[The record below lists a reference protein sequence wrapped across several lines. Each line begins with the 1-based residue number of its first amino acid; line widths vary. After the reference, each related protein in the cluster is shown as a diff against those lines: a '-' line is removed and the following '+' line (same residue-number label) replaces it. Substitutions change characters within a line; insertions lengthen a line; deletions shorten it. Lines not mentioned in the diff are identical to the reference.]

1 MMMDLKEI
9 MKEHQGGN
17 EPEGL
22 PSNILH
28 VWQVTT
34 WDLDMEED
42 ILKRRR
48 INIMFAVKHK
58 NDGKINSHKWFFQ
71 AFCKY
76 LKPELCLM
84 LDIGT
89 RIGDYAL
96 IKLYAHMINDENCG
110 GCCGEIEVDLTDD
123 SSGGGIGSFMI

>member
-1 MMMDLKEI
+1 MMDLKEI

-58 NDGKINSHKWFFQ
+58 NDGKINSHKWFF
-71 AFCKY
+71 
-76 LKPELCLM
+76 
-84 LDIGT
+84 
-89 RIGDYAL
+89 
-96 IKLYAHMINDENCG
+96 
-110 GCCGEIEVDLTDD
+110 
-123 SSGGGIGSFMI
+123 